1 MVEIQK
7 NSKEVIRIG
16 ESEYEGHKFVD
27 CRIYYDDNGEWR
39 PTKKGIS
46 FSHKIAHEVVE
57 AIIETMEESNWKD
70 FETTPGQIKGQSG
83 NHY

>member
-7 NSKEVIRIG
+7 NSREVIRIS

-27 CRIYYDDNGEWR
+27 LRVWYNDNGEMK

-46 FSHKIAHEVVE
+46 FNPSKAKDVVE
-57 AIIETMEESNWKD
+57 GILTVVEKSNWD
-70 FETTPGQIKGQSG
+70 SF
-83 NHY
+83 ND